1 MFGQLMDPALFAK
14 GIVIGFVIAVPVG
27 PMGMLCINR
36 ALSSGPVYGLFSG
49 LGVATGDAASAAMAA
64 LGLTLV
70 SGFLLAQ
77 QMWLRLVGG
86 IFLCGLGGKTLLTGP
101 GARSASA
108 TPGGLGMAYGSTFL
122 MTFSNP
128 ATILSFMAIY
138 AGWGVESQSGNYLSA
153 TALTAGVFL
162 GSALWWVA
170 LSGGLLSFR
179 AAFSHAG
186 LQWVRRISGSIIA
199 GSGVVILLSMLW

>member
-1 MFGQLMDPALFAK
+1 MDPALFVK

-27 PMGMLCINR
+27 PMGMLCISR
-36 ALSSGPVYGLFSG
+36 ALSGGPAYGFFSG
-49 LGVATGDAASAAMAA
+49 LGVATGDAVSAAVAA

-86 IFLCGLGGKTLLTGP
+86 IFLCGVGSKTFLTGP
-101 GARSASA
+101 SADSGAA
-108 TPGGLGMAYGSTFL
+108 TLGGLGVAYGSALL

-128 ATILSFMAIY
+128 VTILSFMAIY

-153 TALTAGVFL
+153 TALTGGVFL
-162 GSALWWVA
+162 GSALWWVL
-170 LSGGLLSFR
+170 LSGGLFTFR
-179 AAFSHAG
+179 AGFSHAG
-186 LQWVRRISGSIIA
+186 LRWVHRVSGTIIA
-199 GSGVVILLSMLW
+199 GCGVIILLSLLW